1 MEAQRLLDAAPFAA
15 DVIRVLK
22 QVLEQAWASVAP
34 TIAPDKVDDTRLSLA
49 HAIIAR
55 AVSGERDPDQLKAAA
70 LEALRK
76 HPPRTP

>member
-1 MEAQRLLDAAPFAA
+1 MEAHRLLDAAPFAA
-15 DVIRVLK
+15 DVIRLLKHVLG
-22 QVLEQAWASVAP
+22 EAWASVAP

-55 AVSGERDPDQLKAAA
+55 AVSGERDPDKLKAAA